1 MSQST
6 RAANQH
12 QVTERIWNG
21 VAQLIAPGGDVV
33 VEVAAELW
41 ERAQQGRGIRWGG
54 HLEAP
59 AHVEPP
65 HLPNA
70 ENAYTLRLSDAG
82 EGLVT
87 THGAVKLH
95 LFEGIAPTEDVEI
108 VGLGE
113 TPF

>member
-1 MSQST
+1 MTQPT
-6 RAANQH
+6 EH
-12 QVTERIWNG
+12 QPTERSWSG
-21 VAQLIAPGGDVV
+21 VAQMIAPTGEIV
-33 VEVAAELW
+33 VEVVAELW
-41 ERAQQGRGIRWGG
+41 ERAQEGRGVQWGG

-70 ENAYTLRLSDAG
+70 ENAYTLRLTGAG

-87 THGAVKLH
+87 THGTVKMH
-95 LFEGIAPTEDVEI
+95 LFEGIEPTEEVAI
-108 VGLGE
+108 VGIGE